1 MNGKRNIFL
10 IALLGYV
17 AMMSAVYAG
26 TTGKLRGTITD
37 ASSKEPL
44 VSANVVLKGTSLG
57 ATSDIDG
64 NYTIINIPPG
74 VYSVSISIIG
84 YRKIQINDVRV
95 DVDLTTNQDASLQQ
109 ESVELETMV
118 ITAERPLIRKDNTG
132 SLSTVSADQ
141 IKNLPVQTI
150 TDILRLDAGIVQ
162 ARGELH
168 FRGGRDG
175 EVSYM
180 VDGISAT
187 DVYNGSNG
195 VKVENAAVQELQV
208 ISGTFNAEYGQ
219 AMSGIVNTITKEG
232 EDRYTGQIKLYGGDY
247 ASSDSKFSMYKGLTT
262 VQDPTTGG
270 TLISKSDRVYPLKD
284 LNPIY
289 NVEFNVG
296 GPIPL
301 VSALKFFMLGRFFY
315 DEGYY
320 YGVNW
325 YKPNGAPGDSSIVP
339 MNPNKSTSLQGKI
352 NYQLSNSL
360 KLSYGGFWNQSQ
372 QDRTYFGATIPGGVA
387 FTTHDYL
394 YDPYGLPETHS
405 DGWTQTFTLNHI
417 ISPKTFYEF
426 RVTRY
431 FSETEQYKYKDP
443 TQGISY
449 LIKRSDGTTFN
460 PKTYPDSLTLLI
472 SQNQTYSYI
481 ANPNGPDG
489 YTDPNSLGQPTSYS
503 FVNHGMDPNH
513 FYRSTSYWA
522 GKFDLTS
529 QIDKIQEW
537 KIGAEARFHQLEL
550 HSYQIVGAT
559 DASGNTITPFQPAVP
574 DVANLNRHD
583 YNVQPK
589 ELSAYIQD
597 KLEFKSIILNVGLR
611 FDYFDPNS
619 VVPVDPNDPC
629 IYYPLKN
636 EHLYANWVPMPSSF
650 HGTLDQY
657 IDSLKSNNIIR
668 EYTPDERRAFMQK
681 KADTKMAL
689 SPRLGFSFP
698 ITDRGIMHFSYGHF
712 VQMPQFQYIYTDPDF
727 KVNTTSTVSSVVMGN
742 ANLDPQKT
750 VMYEIGLQQQFSDVI
765 SVDATLFYRD
775 VRGWVG
781 TSSLINLMRSSTI
794 ETGTGYSQ
802 YVNRDYENVKGITL
816 KIEKRFSDNYS
827 FRADYTYQSAEGT
840 YTNPNDEY
848 NDIINNRAPVLALL
862 PLGFDQKHTANV
874 QFMYS
879 ISDWVF
885 SLIGR
890 YWTGLPYTPAPTYG
904 GGLGFGVTSGITTNS
919 ERLPAQKTVDLTISK
934 LVKLSSR
941 VNIEIFLNVYNLLDQ
956 RDATSVYSDT
966 GTPEYTTNSAVARTY
981 DPLRVSTV
989 EDFVNQPSWYT
1000 SPRQVQF
1007 GVSLGF
1013 N

>member
-10 IALLGYV
+10 IALLGYL

-57 ATSDIDG
+57 AASDIDG

-109 ESVELETMV
+109 ESVELETMI
-118 ITAERPLIRKDNTG
+118 ITAERPLVRKDNTG

-150 TDILRLDAGIVQ
+150 TDVLRLDAGIIQ
-162 ARGELH
+162 ERGELH

-195 VKVENAAVQELQV
+195 VRVENAAVEELQV

-219 AMSGIVNTITKEG
+219 AMSGIVNTVTKQG
-232 EDRYTGQIKLYGGDY
+232 GDNYTGQVKVYAGDY
-247 ASSDSKFSMYKGLTT
+247 VSSDSKFSMYKSLTT
-262 VQDPTTGG
+262 VEDPNTGG
-270 TLISKSDRVYPLKD
+270 TEITKSNRVYPLKD
-284 LNPIY
+284 FNPIY
-289 NVEFNVG
+289 DAEFNVG
-296 GPIPL
+296 GPIPI
-301 VSALKFFMLGRFFY
+301 VKDLKFFMLGRYFY

-360 KLSYGGFWNQSQ
+360 KLSYGGFWNKTQ
-372 QDRTYFGATIPGGVA
+372 QDRNYFTGDITS
-387 FTTHDYL
+387 HDYL
-394 YDPYGLPETHS
+394 YDPYGLPENHS

-417 ISPKTFYEF
+417 ISPKTFYEV
-426 RVTRY
+426 RLTRY

-443 TQGISY
+443 TQGVSY
-449 LIKRSDGTTFN
+449 LVKRKDGTTFN
-460 PKTYPDSLTLLI
+460 PITYPDSLNQLI
-472 SQNQTYSYI
+472 AANQTYTYV
-481 ANPNGPDG
+481 ADPNGPDG
-489 YTDPNSLGQPTSYS
+489 YTDPNALGGGPAYS
-503 FVNHGMDPNH
+503 FNNHGMDPNH

-619 VVPVDPNDPC
+619 VVPVDLNDPC

-636 EHLYANWVPMPSSF
+636 EHIYANWVPMPSSF

-712 VQMPQFQYIYTDPDF
+712 IQMPQFQYIYTDPDF
-727 KVNTTSTVSSVVMGN
+727 KVSTTSTVSSVVMGN

-750 VMYEIGLQQQFSDVI
+750 VMYEIGLQQQMSDVI

-781 TSSLINLMRSSTI
+781 TSALIDLMRSSG
-794 ETGTGYSQ
+794 ETGSGYSQ

-862 PLGFDQKHTANV
+862 PLGFDQKHTVNV

-981 DPLRVSTV
+981 DPSRVSTV

>member
-1 MNGKRNIFL
+1 MNGKKQVFL

-26 TTGKLRGTITD
+26 TTGKIRGSIID
-37 ASSKEPL
+37 ATTKEPL
-44 VSANVVLKGTSLG
+44 VSANVILKGTSLG
-57 ATSDIDG
+57 AMSDIDG

-74 VYSVSISIIG
+74 VYSVTISLIG
-84 YRKIQINDVRV
+84 YRKVQINNVKV
-95 DVDLTTNQDASLQQ
+95 DVDLTTNLDEALQQ
-109 ESVELETMV
+109 ESVEMETMV
-118 ITAERPLIRKDNTG
+118 IMAERPLVLKDNTG

-141 IKNLPVQTI
+141 IKDLPVQNI
-150 TDILRLDAGIVQ
+150 TDILRLGAGVIQ

-180 VDGISAT
+180 VDGISST

-195 VKVENAAVQELQV
+195 VRVENAAVQELQV

-219 AMSGIVNTITKEG
+219 AMSGIVNTVTKQGG
-232 EDRYTGQIKLYGGDY
+232 ENYTGQIKLYTGDY
-247 ASSDSKFSMYKGLTT
+247 VSSDSKFSMYKSIKTA
-262 VQDPTTGG
+262 QDPATGG
-270 TLISKSDRVYPLKD
+270 TQILQSNRIYPLND
-284 LNPIY
+284 FNPIY
-289 NVEFNVG
+289 NGEFSVG

-301 VSALKFFMLGRFFY
+301 LKNIKFFILGRYFS
-315 DEGYY
+315 DDGYY

-325 YKPNGAPGDSSIVP
+325 FKPNGAPGDSSVVS
-339 MNPNKSTSLQGKI
+339 MNPNQSTSLQGKL
-352 NYQLSNSL
+352 NFQLTNSI
-360 KLSYGGFWNQSQ
+360 KLSYGGFWNKNH
-372 QDRTYFGATIPGGVA
+372 QDRTYFGGV
-387 FTTHDYL
+387 TSHDYL
-394 YDPYGLPETHS
+394 YNPYGLPETHS
-405 DGWTQTFTLNHI
+405 DGWTQTITLNHI
-417 ISPKTFYEF
+417 VSPKTFYEF
-426 RVTRY
+426 RASRY
-431 FSETEQYKYKDP
+431 FSETEQYKYKNP

-449 LIKRSDGTTFN
+449 LVKRSDGTTFN
-460 PKTYPDSLTLLI
+460 ANTYPDSLAMLVA
-472 SQNQTYSYI
+472 SNQTYSYV
-481 ANPNGPDG
+481 ADPNGPDG
-489 YTDPNSLGQPTSYS
+489 YTDPNALGQPAAYS

-529 QIDKIQEW
+529 QIDKVQEW
-537 KIGAEARFHQLEL
+537 KVGAEARFHQLEL
-550 HSYQIVGAT
+550 HSYQIVGAI

-619 VVPVDPNDPC
+619 VVAVDPNDPS
-629 IYYPLKN
+629 INYPLKN
-636 EHLYANWVPMPSSF
+636 EHIYENWVPMPSSY

-657 IDSLKSNNIIR
+657 IDSLKTNNIIR

-681 KADTKMAL
+681 KADTKIAL

-712 VQMPQFQYIYTDPDF
+712 IQMPQFQYIYTDPDF
-727 KVNTTSTVSSVVMGN
+727 KVSTTSTVSSVIMGN

-750 VMYEIGLQQQFSDVI
+750 VMYEIGLQQQLSDVF

-781 TSSLINLMRSSTI
+781 TGILIDLMRSSG
-794 ETGTGYSQ
+794 ETGSGYSQ
-802 YVNRDYENVKGITL
+802 YVNKDYENVKGITL

-848 NDIINNRAPVLALL
+848 NDIVANRAPVLALL
-862 PLGFDQKHTANV
+862 PLGFDQRHTVNV
-874 QFMYS
+874 QFIYS
-879 ISDWVF
+879 KSDWMF

-890 YWTGLPYTPAPTYG
+890 YWTGLPYTPSTTYG
-904 GGLGFGVTSGITTNS
+904 GGIGFGTTSGIATNS
-919 ERLPAQKTVDLTISK
+919 ERLSAQKTIDLTISK
-934 LVKLSSR
+934 SINLSPR
-941 VNIEIFLNVYNLLDQ
+941 VRTEVFLNVYNLLDQ
-956 RDATSVYSDT
+956 RDATSVYTDT
-966 GTPEYTTNSAVARTY
+966 GTPEYTTQSQVASSYNSA
-981 DPLRVSTV
+981 RVSTV

-1000 SPRQVQF
+1000 PPRQIQL
-1007 GVSLGF
+1007 GVTLGF

>member
-1 MNGKRNIFL
+1 MNGKKQFFL

-26 TTGKLRGTITD
+26 TTGKISGTITD
-37 ASSKEPL
+37 ATSKDPL
-44 VSANVVLKGTSLG
+44 ISANVVLKGTSLG
-57 ATSDIDG
+57 ANSDLDG
-64 NYTIINIPPG
+64 HFTIINIPPG
-74 VYSVSISIIG
+74 VYSVTISMIG
-84 YRKIQINDVRV
+84 YRKTQINDVRV
-95 DVDLTTNQDASLQQ
+95 NVDLTTNLDESLQQ
-109 ESVELETMV
+109 ETVEMETMV
-118 ITAERPLIRKDNTG
+118 ITAERPIIKKDNTG

-219 AMSGIVNTITKEG
+219 AMSGIVNTVTKQG
-232 EDRYTGQIKLYGGDY
+232 GDNYTGQVKVYAGDY
-247 ASSDSKFSMYKGLTT
+247 VSSDSKFSMYKSLTT
-262 VQDPTTGG
+262 AQDPNTGG
-270 TLISKSDRVYPLKD
+270 TQVTKSDRVYPLKD
-284 LNPIY
+284 FNPIY
-289 NVEFNVG
+289 DAEFNVS
-296 GPIPL
+296 GPIPIL
-301 VSALKFFMLGRFFY
+301 NNIKFFVLGRYFY
-315 DEGYY
+315 DDGYY

-325 YKPNGAPGDSSIVP
+325 YKPDGAPGDSSVVS
-339 MNPNKSTSLQGKI
+339 MNPNKSISLQGKI
-352 NYQLSNSL
+352 NFPLSNSL
-360 KLSYGGFWNQSQ
+360 KLSYGGFWNKTQ
-372 QDRTYFGATIPGGVA
+372 QDRNYFNNNITS
-387 FTTHDYL
+387 HDYL
-394 YDPYGLPETHS
+394 YNPYGLPENHS
-405 DGWTQTFTLNHI
+405 EGWTQTVTLNHV

-426 RVTRY
+426 RATRY
-431 FSETEQYKYKDP
+431 YSETEQYKYKDP
-443 TQGISY
+443 TQGINY
-449 LIKRSDGTTFN
+449 VVKRSDGTTFN
-460 PKTYPDSLTLLI
+460 PITYPDSLNQLI
-472 SQNQTYSYI
+472 AANQTYTYV
-481 ANPNGPDG
+481 ADPNSPDG
-489 YTDPNSLGQPTSYS
+489 YTDPNALGQPASYS

-513 FYRSTSYWA
+513 FYRSTAYWA

-529 QIDKIQEW
+529 QIDKIEEW
-537 KIGAEARFHQLEL
+537 KIGAEARFHELIL

-583 YNVQPK
+583 YDVQPK

-597 KLEFKSIILNVGLR
+597 KLEFKSIILNIGLR

-619 VVPVDPNDPC
+619 VVSVDPNDPC
-629 IYYPLKN
+629 VYFPLKN
-636 EHLYANWVPMPSSF
+636 EHIYANWVPMPSSY

-657 IDSLKSNNIIR
+657 IDSLKTNNFIR

-681 KADTKMAL
+681 KADTKIAI

-712 VQMPQFQYIYTDPDF
+712 VQMPQFQYLYTDPDF
-727 KVNTTSTVSSVVMGN
+727 KVSTTSTVSSVIMGN

-750 VMYEIGLQQQFSDVI
+750 VMYEIGLQQQLSDVI

-781 TSSLINLMRSSTI
+781 TSQLIDLMRSSG
-794 ETGTGYSQ
+794 ETGSGYSQ
-802 YVNRDYENVKGITL
+802 YVNKDYENVKGITL
-816 KIEKRFSDNYS
+816 KVEKRFDNNYS

-848 NDIINNRAPVLALL
+848 NAIINNQAPVLALL
-862 PLGFDQKHTANV
+862 PLGFDQRHTANV
-874 QFMYS
+874 QFIYS
-879 ISDWVF
+879 KSDWVL

-890 YWTGLPYTPAPTYG
+890 YWTGLPYTPTPTYG
-904 GGLGFGVTSGITTNS
+904 GGIGFGVTSGITSNS

-934 LVKLSSR
+934 SVNLSSR
-941 VNIEIFLNVYNLLDQ
+941 VRIEVFLNIYNLLDQ

-966 GTPEYTTNSAVARTY
+966 GTPEYTTQSTSASSYNTS
-981 DPLRVSTV
+981 RVSTV

-1000 SPRQVQF
+1000 PPRQVQL

>member
-1 MNGKRNIFL
+1 MNGKKQFFL

-26 TTGKLRGTITD
+26 TTGKISGTITD
-37 ASSKEPL
+37 ATSKDPL
-44 VSANVVLKGTSLG
+44 ISANVVLKGTSLG
-57 ATSDIDG
+57 ANSDLDG
-64 NYTIINIPPG
+64 HFTIINIPPG
-74 VYSVSISIIG
+74 VYNITISMVG
-84 YRKIQINDVRV
+84 YRKIQINDVKVNV
-95 DVDLTTNQDASLQQ
+95 DFTTNLDESLQQ
-109 ESVELETMV
+109 ESVEMETMV

-141 IKNLPVQTI
+141 INNLPVQTI
-150 TDILRLDAGIVQ
+150 TDVLRLDAGVVQ

-195 VKVENAAVQELQV
+195 VRVENAAVQELQV

-219 AMSGIVNTITKEG
+219 AMSGIVNTVTKQGSEN
-232 EDRYTGQIKLYGGDY
+232 YTGQVKVYAGDY
-247 ASSDSKFSMYKGLTT
+247 VSSDSKFSMYKSLTT
-262 VQDPTTGG
+262 AKDPATGG
-270 TLISKSDRVYPLKD
+270 TQISQSSRVYPLKD
-284 LNPIY
+284 FNPIY
-289 NVEFNVG
+289 NGEFNAG

-301 VSALKFFMLGRFFY
+301 VKNIKFFILGRYFS
-315 DEGYY
+315 DDGYY

-325 YKPNGAPGDSSIVP
+325 YKPNGAPGDSSVVS
-339 MNPNKSTSLQGKI
+339 MNPNKSTSLQGKL
-352 NYQLSNSL
+352 NFQLTNSI
-360 KLSYGGFWNQSQ
+360 KLSYGGFWNKTQ
-372 QDRTYFGATIPGGVA
+372 QDRTYFGAIIPGGAA

-417 ISPKTFYEF
+417 ISPKTFNEL
-426 RVTRY
+426 RATRY
-431 FSETEQYKYKDP
+431 YSETEQYKYKDP

-449 LIKRSDGTTFN
+449 LVKRSDGTTFN
-460 PKTYPDSLTLLI
+460 PITYPDSLNQLKAA
-472 SQNQTYSYI
+472 NQTFSYV
-481 ANPNGPDG
+481 ADPNGPDG
-489 YTDPNSLGQPTSYS
+489 YTDPSALGGAPSYS
-503 FVNHGMDPNH
+503 FNNHGMDPNH

-529 QIDKIQEW
+529 QIDKIEEW
-537 KIGAEARFHQLEL
+537 KIGAEVRFHELIL

-574 DVANLNRHD
+574 DIANLNRHD
-583 YNVQPK
+583 YDVQPK

-597 KLEFKSIILNVGLR
+597 KLEFKSIILNIGLR
-611 FDYFDPNS
+611 VDYFDPNS
-619 VVPVDPNDPC
+619 VVSVDPNDPC

-636 EHLYANWVPMPSSF
+636 EHIYANWVPMPSSY

-657 IDSLKSNNIIR
+657 IDSMKNIAHVIR

-712 VQMPQFQYIYTDPDF
+712 IQMPQFQYIYTDPDF
-727 KVNTTSTVSSVVMGN
+727 KVSTTSNISSIVMGN

-750 VMYEIGLQQQFSDVI
+750 VMYEIGLQQQLSDVI

-781 TSSLINLMRSSTI
+781 TSQLIDLMRSSG
-794 ETGTGYSQ
+794 ETGSGYSQ
-802 YVNRDYENVKGITL
+802 YVNKDYENVKGITL
-816 KIEKRFSDNYS
+816 KVEKRFSDNYS

-848 NDIINNRAPVLALL
+848 NAILRNQAPVLTLL
-862 PLGFDQKHTANV
+862 PLGFDQRHTANV
-874 QFMYS
+874 QFIYS
-879 ISDWVF
+879 MSDWVF

-890 YWTGLPYTPAPTYG
+890 YWTGLPYTPTPTYG
-904 GGLGFGVTSGITTNS
+904 GGIGFGVTSGITSNS

-934 LVKLSSR
+934 SINLSSR
-941 VNIEIFLNVYNLLDQ
+941 VRMEVFLNVYNLLDQ

-966 GTPEYTTNSAVARTY
+966 GTPEYTTQSAVASTY
-981 DPLRVSTV
+981 NKDRVSTV

-1000 SPRQVQF
+1000 PPRQVQL